1 MSTHADEVP
10 QPCMNQNILRKG
22 TLYVTLGT
30 LYAIS
35 FRRSILLYQ
44 LYHQAMLALYNHNIL
59 RDSTHYATKDT
70 LHVNLGTLYAT
81 LSRLL
86 YQPYK

>member
-10 QPCMNQNILRKG
+10 QPFMNPNILRKG
-22 TLYVTLGT
+22 TIYVNQGT
-30 LYAIS
+30 LYAILFT

-44 LYHQAMLALYNHNIL
+44 LYHQAKLALYNHNIL

-81 LSRLL
+81 LYATLC
-86 YQPYK
+86 